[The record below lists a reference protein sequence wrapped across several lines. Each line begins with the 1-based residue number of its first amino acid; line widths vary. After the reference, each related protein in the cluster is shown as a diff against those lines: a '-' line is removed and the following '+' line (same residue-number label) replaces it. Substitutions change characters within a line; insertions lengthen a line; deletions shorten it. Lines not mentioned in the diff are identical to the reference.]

1 MRRRGTLP
9 QERLLDNTGQK
20 PVPAVFQAWRP
31 HARRLLS
38 GNGTLTSRIRN
49 FERRL
54 IVNVHIATA
63 FTNCKTPN
71 EILANNF

>member
-1 MRRRGTLP
+1 M
-9 QERLLDNTGQK
+9 
-20 PVPAVFQAWRP
+20 AP